1 MKIELEVADDLVKQF
16 GEEALKTYLNF
27 KLENMTQKML
37 LNFSSSPIDSEL
49 SSDQNEQIIKAW
61 EKVKKMGPS
70 C

>member
-1 MKIELEVADDLVKQF
+1 MKIELEVDDDLVKQF

-27 KLENMTQKML
+27 KLENMRQKML
-37 LNFSSSPIDSEL
+37 LNFSSSAIDSDL
-49 SSDQNEQIIKAW
+49 SSDQNQKVKEAW